1 MLRQLRRLFRQSAK
15 VTETAQPLLGTP
27 AIRRVKTY
35 AADTGYTWS
44 YTFQGYRIETM
55 PDGRSY
61 VFSLWT
67 GNRTPVEIAVSVHKA
82 VIEVVARHAG
92 REIESR
98 EWYALAKMHLFAVL
112 DRESSLEARARFAIP
127 EESALEIWERLG
139 L

>member
-1 MLRQLRRLFRQSAK
+1 MFRQLRRLFGQAAK
-15 VTETAQPLLGTP
+15 VAETTQPLLGTP

-44 YTFQGYRIETM
+44 YTFQGYRMETM
-55 PDGRSY
+55 PEGRSY

-67 GNRTPVEIAVSVHKA
+67 GNRTPVEIAISAPKA
-82 VIEVVARHAG
+82 VIEVVAQHAG

-98 EWYALAKMHLFAVL
+98 ERYALAKMHLFAVL
-112 DRESSLEARARFAIP
+112 DAESSLEANARFVIP
-127 EESALEIWERLG
+127 EVSALEIWERLG